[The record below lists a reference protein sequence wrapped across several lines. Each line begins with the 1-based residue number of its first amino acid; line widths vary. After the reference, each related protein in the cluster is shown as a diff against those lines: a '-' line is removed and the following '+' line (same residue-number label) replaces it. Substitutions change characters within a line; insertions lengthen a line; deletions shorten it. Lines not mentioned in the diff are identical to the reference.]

1 MKKIFILL
9 LLALFTFQ
17 LSAQT
22 MAFSVVEIKAKPF
35 TQKDIKEAFE
45 KAFEGVKMNKGGIVI
60 ERFTSGKNEGMTHRI
75 VFLYTLGEQMI
86 EDEFWGS
93 DKNSAFWAKMQNYVE
108 EWGSSSSGRMLS
120 WKEGDTDKMPQVH
133 IWDIIPEDPVAFKTN
148 HDKIVEE
155 FAADFKDRVVGFG
168 TYDIGL
174 PNGATHWVGLT
185 GEDTQD
191 HLMLY
196 DKMEKKERFMELL
209 AKRGGFELVKDFEL
223 RILSRLQ

>member
-1 MKKIFILL
+1 
-9 LLALFTFQ
+9 
-17 LSAQT
+17 

-45 KAFEGVKMNKGGIVI
+45 KAFKDVKMNKGGIVI
-60 ERFTSGKNEGMTHRI
+60 ERFTAGKNEGMTHRI
-75 VFLYTLGEQMI
+75 VFLYTLGEKMI

-93 DKNSAFWAKMQNYVE
+93 DKNSAFWAKMSNYVE

-148 HDKIVEE
+148 HDKIVKE
-155 FAADFKDRVVGFG
+155 FAEDFEDRVVGFG

-185 GEDTQD
+185 GKDTQD

-196 DKMEKKERFMELL
+196 DKMEKKKRFMELL
-209 AKRGGFELVKDFEL
+209 AKRGNFELVKDFEL
-223 RILSRLQ
+223 KILSRLQ

>member
-1 MKKIFILL
+1 
-9 LLALFTFQ
+9 
-17 LSAQT
+17 
-22 MAFSVVEIKAKPF
+22 
-35 TQKDIKEAFE
+35 
-45 KAFEGVKMNKGGIVI
+45 
-60 ERFTSGKNEGMTHRI
+60 MTHRI

-93 DKNSAFWAKMQNYVE
+93 DKNSAFWAKMRNYVE

-174 PNGATHWVGLT
+174 PNGATHWIGLT

-209 AKRGGFELVKDFEL
+209 AKRGDFELVKDFEL